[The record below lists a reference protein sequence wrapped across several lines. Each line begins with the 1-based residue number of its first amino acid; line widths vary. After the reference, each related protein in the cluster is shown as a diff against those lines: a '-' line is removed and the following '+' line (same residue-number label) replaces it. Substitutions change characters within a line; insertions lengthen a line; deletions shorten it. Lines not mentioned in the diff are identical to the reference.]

1 MARVF
6 TINLPA
12 TSFVPEAGTNAA
24 KFVNHTASNIPRTV
38 LAFSDS
44 SNDYTAISQAFEWPD
59 EYADGTVKAVIY
71 WYGRNTSGTVVW
83 EISVEAETPGAAGA
97 TIDMEDASGFGSVN
111 QQSSTA
117 NGTEGEVTAQE
128 VTLSNLDS
136 PAVAKGNH
144 VRIKLTRNADDT
156 SVPDNFSGDA
166 YVPLVVIYEVAT

>member
-12 TSFVPEAGTNAA
+12 TSFVPAAGAGGA
-24 KFVNHTASNIPRTV
+24 KFVNHAVSNIPRTA

-44 SNDYTAISQAFEWPD
+44 TRDYSAISQAFEWPD

-71 WYGRNTSGTVVW
+71 WYGRNVSNAVIW
-83 EISVEAETPGAAGA
+83 EISFEAETPGAAGA
-97 TIDMEDASGFGSVN
+97 TVDMEDGASSFSTVN

-117 NGTEGEVTAQE
+117 NGTQGEVTAQE

-136 PAVAKGNH
+136 VAKADH
-144 VRIKLTRNADDT
+144 VRIKLTRNADDG
-156 SVPDNFSGDA
+156 SDNFSGDA
-166 YVPLVVIYEVAT
+166 YVPLVVIYEAS

>member
-24 KFVNHTASNIPRTV
+24 KFVNHAASNIPRTV

-71 WYGRNTSGTVVW
+71 WYGRNTSNAVIW

-97 TIDMEDASGFGSVN
+97 TIDMEDASGFDSVN
-111 QQSSTA
+111 QQSSTV

-128 VTLSNLDS
+128 VTLSNKDS
-136 PAVAKGNH
+136 VAKGDH
-144 VRIKLTRNADDT
+144 VRIKLTRNADDG
-156 SVPDNFSGDA
+156 SDNFSGDA
-166 YVPLVVIYEVAT
+166 YVPFVVIYEVAT